1 MVWLGFSMV
10 ALAAALIWSGVRTVN
25 RGIEQERAA
34 HGGIREAA
42 QPDLGTAIWETI
54 KKMFAILMDKDSPS
68 WKRTM
73 AWGAVQLWRWG
84 RRCGRRSGSWLDN
97 TARLDSI
104 KLERDTSS
112 RGLGSSGRP
121 QTVAFR
127 PPFATDALAYQP
139 CVGRDSAPTGRAS
152 VTSAA
157 DCGYCLSVGTRAH
170 S

>member
-54 KKMFAILMDKDSPS
+54 KKMLAILMDKDSPS

-73 AWGAVQLWRWG
+73 AWGAVQLCLG
-84 RRCGRRSGSWLDN
+84 ILILVIGAGVAAAAVAAGAGS
-97 TARLDSI
+97 TTPPGS
-104 KLERDTSS
+104 TPSS
-112 RGLGSSGRP
+112 
-121 QTVAFR
+121 
-127 PPFATDALAYQP
+127 
-139 CVGRDSAPTGRAS
+139 
-152 VTSAA
+152 
-157 DCGYCLSVGTRAH
+157 
-170 S
+170 